1 MHHPFT
7 MPMEEDLQYVDT
19 DPGKIRAKAYDIV
32 INGTEAGGGSVRIH
46 DAEIQ
51 SKMFDLLGMSHE
63 EANEKFGFLL
73 EAFQYGVPPH
83 AGMAFGLDRLTML
96 MLGIDD
102 IRDVIA
108 FPKIQNASEL
118 MTKCPAKPDDKAL
131 AELGIAVVD
140 EEADE

>member
-1 MHHPFT
+1 M
-7 MPMEEDLQYVDT
+7 V
-19 DPGKIRAKAYDIV
+19 V
-32 INGTEAGGGSVRIH
+32 
-46 DAEIQ
+46 
-51 SKMFDLLGMSHE
+51 SHE

-73 EAFQYGVPPH
+73 DAFKYGVPPH
-83 AGMAFGLDRLTML
+83 AGMAFGLDRLVML

-118 MTKCPAKPDDKAL
+118 MTKCPSKPDEKAL

-140 EEADE
+140 EEADDQG